1 MTNRWRRALAAPSG
15 LFLLAV
21 LAAGLAAPLL
31 PLADPTAIDISS
43 KFLPPSLEHPFGT
56 DLLGRDMLSRM
67 IWGIRTTFVTALL
80 TMIVTAGVGMIAG
93 GAAAAAR
100 GRVDA
105 LIMRFCDVWMS
116 FPSEVLILTLVG
128 MMGPGLENV
137 LIACLLAKWPWYA
150 RMMRGLILHLN
161 SAGFVQFAR
170 VTGASNMKVLFGHLV
185 PNAAGECFVL
195 GTIDTGSVVLMISAL
210 SFLGLGA
217 QPPMPEWGGREER
230 DDALSGT
237 DVRARPRDPARG
249 GGAQLPRRRAS
260 RRLRREEDRMTD
272 ADDVILSVAGLRVRD
287 SRDREILH
295 GLDLDVRRGECLAL
309 VGESGAGKSL
319 TLRALAGLL
328 PHGFTVSG
336 TMDFEGRT
344 LCAPGAFAAV
354 RGRRILYMAQQAM
367 TAFDPLVR
375 IGVQLGETASTAG
388 LSGSKADEAVSRA
401 LRAVGLDPA
410 RILRAFPCEL
420 SGGMLQRVM
429 TACVLILRPDVILA
443 DEPTSALD
451 VVNVRAVLASLQEV
465 RRTTGSA
472 LVLVTHDLGLAA
484 GLADRFVILMSGGIV
499 EKGGREIF
507 ERPSHP
513 YTQRLALA
521 WRRANAVLQES
532 LAAGPAPAA
541 EEPQRAP
548 EAEPVLRIEGVTKYY
563 ASGSFLRR
571 SVHEVLRGVN
581 LEVRRG
587 EVVGLIGGSGEGKS
601 TLSRL
606 ILGLEAPTAGRILVR
621 GADRSELCSG
631 EASVVFQNY
640 LDSADPVWTVGDVI
654 EEPVR
659 LAGGRVDV
667 RDLLRHVGLPAE
679 YASRRPH
686 QLSGGEL
693 QRVAIAR
700 AMGGG
705 PSLVVFDEA
714 LSSLDAS
721 VQDEIMELLAELKP
735 DHAGWLFISHDLKAV
750 ARLCDR
756 VAVLSEGRIVE
767 VMDAARMGSP
777 SSEAGRRFVEAAA
790 AALPRA

>member
-1 MTNRWRRALAAPSG
+1 
-15 LFLLAV
+15 
-21 LAAGLAAPLL
+21 
-31 PLADPTAIDISS
+31 
-43 KFLPPSLEHPFGT
+43 
-56 DLLGRDMLSRM
+56 
-67 IWGIRTTFVTALL
+67 
-80 TMIVTAGVGMIAG
+80 
-93 GAAAAAR
+93 
-100 GRVDA
+100 
-105 LIMRFCDVWMS
+105 
-116 FPSEVLILTLVG
+116 
-128 MMGPGLENV
+128 
-137 LIACLLAKWPWYA
+137 
-150 RMMRGLILHLN
+150 
-161 SAGFVQFAR
+161 
-170 VTGASNMKVLFGHLV
+170 
-185 PNAAGECFVL
+185 
-195 GTIDTGSVVLMISAL
+195 
-210 SFLGLGA
+210 
-217 QPPMPEWGGREER
+217 
-230 DDALSGT
+230 
-237 DVRARPRDPARG
+237 
-249 GGAQLPRRRAS
+249 
-260 RRLRREEDRMTD
+260 MTD

-287 SRDREILH
+287 PRDREILH

-375 IGVQLGETASTAG
+375 IGVQLGETASAAG

-587 EVVGLIGGSGEGKS
+587 EVVGLIGG
-601 TLSRL
+601 
-606 ILGLEAPTAGRILVR
+606 LEAPTAGRILVR

-667 RDLLRHVGLPAE
+667 RDLLRRVGLPAE

-700 AMGGG
+700 AMAGG

>member
-1 MTNRWRRALAAPSG
+1 
-15 LFLLAV
+15 
-21 LAAGLAAPLL
+21 
-31 PLADPTAIDISS
+31 
-43 KFLPPSLEHPFGT
+43 
-56 DLLGRDMLSRM
+56 
-67 IWGIRTTFVTALL
+67 
-80 TMIVTAGVGMIAG
+80 
-93 GAAAAAR
+93 
-100 GRVDA
+100 
-105 LIMRFCDVWMS
+105 
-116 FPSEVLILTLVG
+116 
-128 MMGPGLENV
+128 
-137 LIACLLAKWPWYA
+137 
-150 RMMRGLILHLN
+150 
-161 SAGFVQFAR
+161 
-170 VTGASNMKVLFGHLV
+170 
-185 PNAAGECFVL
+185 
-195 GTIDTGSVVLMISAL
+195 
-210 SFLGLGA
+210 
-217 QPPMPEWGGREER
+217 
-230 DDALSGT
+230 
-237 DVRARPRDPARG
+237 
-249 GGAQLPRRRAS
+249 
-260 RRLRREEDRMTD
+260 MTD

-287 SRDREILH
+287 SWDREILH

-375 IGVQLGETASTAG
+375 IGVQLGETASAAG

-587 EVVGLIGGSGEGKS
+587 EVVGLIGGSAALAWKQAHAEGRFPGGS
-601 TLSRL
+601 LSITAVDTNPATLSLALERGIDL
-606 ILGLEAPTAGRILVR
+606 RDEEAVVLHGIDEEEMLFHTLHGRAALGAEERVEVVVAALNGTLEDGADIRADTAGHVVGRNVGRLAAR
-621 GADRSELCSG
+621 RAQAAR
-631 EASVVFQNY
+631 EAARQVEQN
-640 LDSADPVWTVGDVI
+640 LGDVI
-654 EEPVR
+654 TVVPEGDFPVVDRLRDEFVLRILQEIFEENQMFQVFHIVPSFKII
-659 LAGGRVDV
+659 
-667 RDLLRHVGLPAE
+667 P
-679 YASRRPH
+679 
-686 QLSGGEL
+686 
-693 QRVAIAR
+693 IA
-700 AMGGG
+700 AM
-705 PSLVVFDEA
+705 
-714 LSSLDAS
+714 
-721 VQDEIMELLAELKP
+721 
-735 DHAGWLFISHDLKAV
+735 
-750 ARLCDR
+750 
-756 VAVLSEGRIVE
+756 
-767 VMDAARMGSP
+767 
-777 SSEAGRRFVEAAA
+777 
-790 AALPRA
+790 

>member
-1 MTNRWRRALAAPSG
+1 
-15 LFLLAV
+15 
-21 LAAGLAAPLL
+21 
-31 PLADPTAIDISS
+31 
-43 KFLPPSLEHPFGT
+43 
-56 DLLGRDMLSRM
+56 
-67 IWGIRTTFVTALL
+67 
-80 TMIVTAGVGMIAG
+80 
-93 GAAAAAR
+93 
-100 GRVDA
+100 
-105 LIMRFCDVWMS
+105 
-116 FPSEVLILTLVG
+116 
-128 MMGPGLENV
+128 
-137 LIACLLAKWPWYA
+137 
-150 RMMRGLILHLN
+150 
-161 SAGFVQFAR
+161 
-170 VTGASNMKVLFGHLV
+170 
-185 PNAAGECFVL
+185 
-195 GTIDTGSVVLMISAL
+195 
-210 SFLGLGA
+210 
-217 QPPMPEWGGREER
+217 
-230 DDALSGT
+230 
-237 DVRARPRDPARG
+237 
-249 GGAQLPRRRAS
+249 
-260 RRLRREEDRMTD
+260 MTD

-287 SRDREILH
+287 FRDREILH

-336 TMDFEGRT
+336 VMDFEGRT

-375 IGVQLGETASTAG
+375 IGVQLGETASAAG
-388 LSGSKADEAVSRA
+388 LAGPKADEVVSGA
-401 LRAVGLDPA
+401 LRAVGLEPA

-521 WRRANAVLQES
+521 WRRAGEILAGALSPEGLPKGSLES
-532 LAAGPAPAA
+532 SSS
-541 EEPQRAP
+541 
-548 EAEPVLRIEGVTKYY
+548 AEPPVLSLSGVRKRY
-563 ASGSFLRR
+563 ASGSFWRR
-571 SVHEVLRGVN
+571 STHEVLRGVD

-587 EVVGLIGGSGEGKS
+587 EVVGLIGASGEGKS
-601 TLSRL
+601 TLARL
-606 ILGLEAPTAGRILVR
+606 VLGLEGPTSGRILIK
-621 GADRSELCSG
+621 GAARSALRAG
-631 EASVVFQNY
+631 EVSVVFQNY
-640 LDSADPVWTVGDVI
+640 LDSADPAWTVGDVI

-667 RDLLRHVGLPAE
+667 RELLRRVGLPAE

-686 QLSGGEL
+686 QLSGGQL

-700 AMGGG
+700 ALAGG

-790 AALPRA
+790 AALPQA

>member
-1 MTNRWRRALAAPSG
+1 
-15 LFLLAV
+15 
-21 LAAGLAAPLL
+21 
-31 PLADPTAIDISS
+31 
-43 KFLPPSLEHPFGT
+43 
-56 DLLGRDMLSRM
+56 
-67 IWGIRTTFVTALL
+67 
-80 TMIVTAGVGMIAG
+80 
-93 GAAAAAR
+93 
-100 GRVDA
+100 
-105 LIMRFCDVWMS
+105 
-116 FPSEVLILTLVG
+116 
-128 MMGPGLENV
+128 
-137 LIACLLAKWPWYA
+137 
-150 RMMRGLILHLN
+150 
-161 SAGFVQFAR
+161 
-170 VTGASNMKVLFGHLV
+170 
-185 PNAAGECFVL
+185 
-195 GTIDTGSVVLMISAL
+195 
-210 SFLGLGA
+210 
-217 QPPMPEWGGREER
+217 
-230 DDALSGT
+230 
-237 DVRARPRDPARG
+237 
-249 GGAQLPRRRAS
+249 
-260 RRLRREEDRMTD
+260 MTD

-287 SRDREILH
+287 SWDREILH

-375 IGVQLGETASTAG
+375 IGVQLGETASAAG

-571 SVHEVLRGVN
+571 SVHEVLRSVN

-621 GADRSELCSG
+621 GADRSELRSG

-667 RDLLRHVGLPAE
+667 RDLLRRVGLPAE

-700 AMGGG
+700 AMAGG

>member
-1 MTNRWRRALAAPSG
+1 
-15 LFLLAV
+15 
-21 LAAGLAAPLL
+21 
-31 PLADPTAIDISS
+31 
-43 KFLPPSLEHPFGT
+43 
-56 DLLGRDMLSRM
+56 
-67 IWGIRTTFVTALL
+67 
-80 TMIVTAGVGMIAG
+80 
-93 GAAAAAR
+93 
-100 GRVDA
+100 
-105 LIMRFCDVWMS
+105 
-116 FPSEVLILTLVG
+116 
-128 MMGPGLENV
+128 
-137 LIACLLAKWPWYA
+137 
-150 RMMRGLILHLN
+150 
-161 SAGFVQFAR
+161 
-170 VTGASNMKVLFGHLV
+170 
-185 PNAAGECFVL
+185 
-195 GTIDTGSVVLMISAL
+195 
-210 SFLGLGA
+210 
-217 QPPMPEWGGREER
+217 
-230 DDALSGT
+230 
-237 DVRARPRDPARG
+237 
-249 GGAQLPRRRAS
+249 
-260 RRLRREEDRMTD
+260 MTD

-375 IGVQLGETASTAG
+375 IGVQLGETASAAG

-654 EEPVR
+654 EEPRVEACGRPRRCAGPSQARGTSRRVRVAPSPPALGRRAPARRDRARHGGRPVARRLRRGAQQPRRLRAGRDHGASCRAQARSCR
-659 LAGGRVDV
+659 LALHPARPQGRCKA
-667 RDLLRHVGLPAE
+667 LRQGRRAL
-679 YASRRPH
+679 RRPH
-686 QLSGGEL
+686 RRSDGRCTHGQPLERGGQALRRGRGGAPSGVNGDVRGL
-693 QRVAIAR
+693 RR
-700 AMGGG
+700 
-705 PSLVVFDEA
+705 
-714 LSSLDAS
+714 
-721 VQDEIMELLAELKP
+721 
-735 DHAGWLFISHDLKAV
+735 
-750 ARLCDR
+750 RLR
-756 VAVLSEGRIVE
+756 TAWTS
-767 VMDAARMGSP
+767 
-777 SSEAGRRFVEAAA
+777 
-790 AALPRA
+790 

>member
-1 MTNRWRRALAAPSG
+1 
-15 LFLLAV
+15 
-21 LAAGLAAPLL
+21 
-31 PLADPTAIDISS
+31 
-43 KFLPPSLEHPFGT
+43 
-56 DLLGRDMLSRM
+56 MLSRM

-116 FPSEVLILTLVG
+116 FPSEVLILAFVG

-195 GTIDTGSVVLMISAL
+195 GTIDTGSVVLMISGAL
-210 SFLGLGA
+210 LPRPRRTAAHARVGLHA
-217 QPPMPEWGGREER
+217 RGREER

-287 SRDREILH
+287 SWDREILH

-375 IGVQLGETASTAG
+375 IGVQLGETASAAG

-451 VVNVRAVLASLQEV
+451 VINVRAVLASLQEV

-587 EVVGLIGGSGEGKS
+587 EVVGLIGGSGE
-601 TLSRL
+601 
-606 ILGLEAPTAGRILVR
+606 E
-621 GADRSELCSG
+621 
-631 EASVVFQNY
+631 
-640 LDSADPVWTVGDVI
+640 
-654 EEPVR
+654 
-659 LAGGRVDV
+659 
-667 RDLLRHVGLPAE
+667 
-679 YASRRPH
+679 SRRSRASS
-686 QLSGGEL
+686 SGS
-693 QRVAIAR
+693 RRRRR
-700 AMGGG
+700 AAF
-705 PSLVVFDEA
+705 S
-714 LSSLDAS
+714 
-721 VQDEIMELLAELKP
+721 
-735 DHAGWLFISHDLKAV
+735 
-750 ARLCDR
+750 
-756 VAVLSEGRIVE
+756 
-767 VMDAARMGSP
+767 
-777 SSEAGRRFVEAAA
+777 
-790 AALPRA
+790 

>member
-1 MTNRWRRALAAPSG
+1 
-15 LFLLAV
+15 
-21 LAAGLAAPLL
+21 
-31 PLADPTAIDISS
+31 
-43 KFLPPSLEHPFGT
+43 
-56 DLLGRDMLSRM
+56 
-67 IWGIRTTFVTALL
+67 
-80 TMIVTAGVGMIAG
+80 
-93 GAAAAAR
+93 
-100 GRVDA
+100 
-105 LIMRFCDVWMS
+105 
-116 FPSEVLILTLVG
+116 
-128 MMGPGLENV
+128 
-137 LIACLLAKWPWYA
+137 
-150 RMMRGLILHLN
+150 
-161 SAGFVQFAR
+161 
-170 VTGASNMKVLFGHLV
+170 
-185 PNAAGECFVL
+185 
-195 GTIDTGSVVLMISAL
+195 
-210 SFLGLGA
+210 
-217 QPPMPEWGGREER
+217 
-230 DDALSGT
+230 
-237 DVRARPRDPARG
+237 
-249 GGAQLPRRRAS
+249 
-260 RRLRREEDRMTD
+260 MTD

-287 SRDREILH
+287 SWDREILH

-375 IGVQLGETASTAG
+375 IGVQLGETASAAG

-667 RDLLRHVGLPAE
+667 RDLLRRVGLPAE

-686 QLSGGEL
+686 QLS
-693 QRVAIAR
+693 
-700 AMGGG
+700 GG